1 MEQVLR
7 ALTNTIIDD
16 TVKTF
21 YSNIKS
27 IIPNI
32 FLLKSQTTNYFDF
45 INSISD
51 LAHIELLKEFNL
63 SSINVRL
70 NELIYYSSTQTEK
83 YNQNLLML
91 WLCISSTSDI
101 VIKNQITNNKL
112 LILSIGNINKTT
124 TTYFYDVAIIKY
136 NGQISVIQ
144 MNKQT
149 GALVSNG
156 TEIEIIDVIKNIL
169 TN

>member
-63 SSINVRL
+63 SSMR
-70 NELIYYSSTQTEK
+70 K
-83 YNQNLLML
+83 Y
-91 WLCISSTSDI
+91 
-101 VIKNQITNNKL
+101 
-112 LILSIGNINKTT
+112 
-124 TTYFYDVAIIKY
+124 
-136 NGQISVIQ
+136 
-144 MNKQT
+144 
-149 GALVSNG
+149 
-156 TEIEIIDVIKNIL
+156 
-169 TN
+169 

>member
-7 ALTNTIIDD
+7 TLSNTIIED

-21 YSNIKS
+21 YQSIKS
-27 IIPNI
+27 LIPNI
-32 FLLKSQTTNYFDF
+32 YLLKYQTTNYFDF

-51 LAHIELLKEFNL
+51 LTHLNPLKEINL
-63 SSINVRL
+63 VDINLRL
-70 NELIYYSSTQTEK
+70 NELIYLSSGQTIR

-101 VIKNQITNNKL
+101 VIKNTTTNNKIL
-112 LILSIGNINKTT
+112 LLSISKINKPLE
-124 TTYFYDVAIIKY
+124 TYFFDIGIIKY

-149 GALVSNG
+149 GVLQSNG

>member
-7 ALTNTIIDD
+7 VLASTIIDD

-21 YSNIKS
+21 YQTIKNA
-27 IIPNI
+27 IPNI
-32 FLLKSQTTNYFDF
+32 HLLKSQTTNYFDF
-45 INSISD
+45 INSMSD
-51 LAHIELLKEFNL
+51 LAHLDPLKDFNIFD
-63 SSINVRL
+63 INLRL
-70 NELIYYSSTQTEK
+70 NELVHYSSGQTVK

-91 WLCISSTSDI
+91 WLCISNTNDI
-101 VIKNQITNNKL
+101 VIKNPTTNNKL
-112 LILSIGNINKTT
+112 LLLSATNINKTVA
-124 TTYFYDVAIIKY
+124 TYYFDIGIIKY
-136 NGQISVIQ
+136 NTQISVIQ

>member
-7 ALTNTIIDD
+7 SLTNTIIDE

-21 YSNIKS
+21 YQTIKT

-32 FLLKSQTTNYFDF
+32 YLLKSQTTNYFEF

-51 LAHIELLKEFNL
+51 LAHLDQLKEFNL
-63 SSINVRL
+63 FDINLRL
-70 NELIYYSSTQTEK
+70 NELIHYSSDQTIR
-83 YNQNLLML
+83 YNQSLLML
-91 WLCISSTSDI
+91 WLCISTTNDI
-101 VIKNQITNNKL
+101 VIKNLKTNNKIL
-112 LILSIGNINKTT
+112 LLSIKNINKTV
-124 TTYFYDVAIIKY
+124 TTYYFDIGIIKY
-136 NGQISVIQ
+136 NGQTSVIQ

-149 GALVSNG
+149 GSILTNG
-156 TEIEIIDVIKNIL
+156 AEIEIIDVIKNIL

>member
-16 TVKTF
+16 TGYTF
-21 YSNIKS
+21 YQSIKG

-32 FLLKSQTTNYFDF
+32 YLIKSQTTNYFNF

-51 LAHIELLKEFNL
+51 SVHLDALKEINL
-63 SSINVRL
+63 ININLRL
-70 NELIYYSSTQTEK
+70 NELIYFSSDPTIS

-91 WLCISSTSDI
+91 WLCISSTNDI
-101 VIKNQITNNKL
+101 VIKNTTTNNKIL
-112 LILSIGNINKTT
+112 LLSVAKINKTAEL
-124 TTYFYDVAIIKY
+124 YFFDIGIVKY
-136 NGQISVIQ
+136 GNQVSVIQ

-149 GALVSNG
+149 GAVLLNG
-156 TEIEIIDVIKNIL
+156 AEIEIIDVIKNIL

>member
-7 ALTNTIIDD
+7 TLADTIIDD
-16 TVKTF
+16 NIKTF
-21 YSNIKS
+21 YQSIKN

-32 FLLKSQTTNYFDF
+32 YLLKSQNTNYFDF

-51 LAHIELLKEFNL
+51 LAHLDQLKEFNL
-63 SSINVRL
+63 IDINLRL
-70 NELIYYSSTQTEK
+70 NELIYWSSNQTVR

-101 VIKNQITNNKL
+101 VIKNSITNNKIL
-112 LILSIGNINKTT
+112 LLSISNINKTT
-124 TTYFYDVAIIKY
+124 TTYFFDIGIIKY
-136 NGQISVIQ
+136 NGQTTIIQ

-156 TEIEIIDVIKNIL
+156 IEIEIIDVIKNIL